1 MKKKLSLVITCLV
14 VFTISVNAQQLY
26 VPREIKKAYANGTR
40 SVDGKSGKK
49 YWQNRAKYAIN
60 INVTPPARQVTG
72 TEVIDYTN
80 NSPDT
85 LKTLAIKLLL
95 NNHMAGAIRLRQ
107 AREEYFTDGISI
119 DSFSVNGTV
128 KTWRKAPVPLT
139 TQRVRLQTP
148 VAPNETVHLSFSW
161 HYDLSKESNREG
173 VIDSTSFFVAYFYPR
188 VAVYDDCF
196 GWDFIDFTDS
206 QEFYSDFNDY
216 TLNVTVPKNFIV
228 WSTGTLQNTADVLQ
242 PEYAKRLSKSF
253 TSDEVI
259 NVASKNDLLDG
270 KVTQNKTNTWQWSAV
285 NVPDMAVG
293 ISDHFVWDASSVVV
307 DKNTKRRSA
316 VQAAYNDTAADYHKM
331 VEYGKHSLDWFS
343 NNWPGIAYPYPKTTI
358 FQGFADMEY
367 PMMVNDNTS
376 QDPNFTRFVAEHEIA
391 HSWFPFYMGINESR
405 YAFMDEGWATALELL
420 IGRADQGDSIADS
433 LFKRFRVEQWIKDNS
448 TEEDL
453 PVITPA
459 DALKGIAYGNNAY
472 GKPALAYIAL
482 KDMLGDDLFRK
493 CLHTYMERWNGKHPI
508 PWDFFY
514 TFNDAS
520 GKDLNWFWNSWFFG
534 NGYIDLAVGDVKKT
548 GTGLAVT
555 VQNKGGFVAPV
566 NVLLTY
572 TDGSTET
579 KHLTSEIWKANLSE
593 AVVNIKTTKK
603 IKSIKLDGGIFMDAN
618 EKNNIWEKKQ

>member
-1 MKKKLSLVITCLV
+1 MIKKISFVIACLLLFAIFV
-14 VFTISVNAQQLY
+14 HAQQLY

-40 SVDGKSGKK
+40 SENGKPGNK

-119 DSFSVNGTV
+119 DSFSVNGQST
-128 KTWRKAPVPLT
+128 KWRKIPVPAT
-139 TQRVRLQTP
+139 TQNIHLQTP

-173 VIDSTSFFVAYFYPR
+173 LIDSTSFFIAYFYPR

-196 GWDFIDFTDS
+196 GWDFIDFTDT

-228 WSTGTLQNTADVLQ
+228 WSTGTLQNAADVLQ
-242 PEYAKRLSKSF
+242 PEYAKRLNKSLI
-253 TSDEVI
+253 SDDVI
-259 NVASKNDLLDG
+259 NVASKKDLLAG
-270 KVTQNKTNTWQWSAV
+270 KVTQNKSNTWQWSAV

-307 DKNTKRRSA
+307 DKNTNRRSA

-343 NNWPGIAYPYPKTTI
+343 NNWPGVAYPYPKTTI
-358 FQGFADMEY
+358 FQGFAGMEY
-367 PMMVNDNTS
+367 PMMVNDETY
-376 QDPNFTRFVAEHEIA
+376 QDPNFSRFVAEHEIA
-391 HSWFPFYMGINESR
+391 HTWFPFYMGINESR
-405 YAFMDEGWATALELL
+405 YAFMDEGWATTLELL

-433 LFKRFRVEQWIKDNS
+433 LFKRFRVEQWINDNS

-453 PVITPA
+453 PIITPA

-520 GKDLNWFWNSWFFG
+520 GKDLNWFWNSWFFS
-534 NGYIDLAVGDVKKT
+534 NGYIDLAISDVKET
-548 GTGLAVT
+548 DTGLAVT
-555 VQNKGGFVAPV
+555 VQNKGGFVAPA

-572 TDGSTET
+572 SDGSTEI
-579 KHLTSEIWKANLSE
+579 KHLTSEIWKANLLE
-593 AVVNIKTTKK
+593 AVVTIPTNKK
-603 IKSIKLDGGIFMDAN
+603 IKSIKLDGGIFMDAD
-618 EKNNIWEKKQ
+618 EKNNIWDKMK

>member
-95 NNHMAGAIRLRQ
+95 NNHIAGAIRLRQ

-173 VIDSTSFFVAYFYPR
+173 VIDSTSFFIAYFYPR

-270 KVTQNKTNTWQWSAV
+270 KVTQNKSNTWQWSAV

-307 DKNTKRRSA
+307 DINTKRRSA

-343 NNWPGIAYPYPKTTI
+343 NNWPGVAYPYPKTTI

-603 IKSIKLDGGIFMDAN
+603 IKSIKLDGGIFMDAD